1 MSTTL
6 AADVSKE
13 ILAIDLAVRAALMSG
28 EIGNAMQ
35 ELHKRIVSY

>member
-6 AADVSKE
+6 AAQVSKE
-13 ILAIDLAVRAALMSG
+13 ILAIDLAVRAVLMSG
-28 EIGNAMQ
+28 EIENTMK